1 MMLLLA
7 QQMSQDELIRS
18 LTSSMDK
25 GGGDA
30 TGILGTAGL
39 MLMGAVVLM
48 LMLAWISWRKERKG
62 NKRLNHPGKL
72 QREIMR
78 KVGIRPAEMKK
89 LKTFAEEVDVSSP
102 LVLLLCPSLM
112 AEAARKRRNQ

>member
-30 TGILGTAGL
+30 TGIL
-39 MLMGAVVLM
+39 
-48 LMLAWISWRKERKG
+48 
-62 NKRLNHPGKL
+62 
-72 QREIMR
+72 
-78 KVGIRPAEMKK
+78 
-89 LKTFAEEVDVSSP
+89 
-102 LVLLLCPSLM
+102 
-112 AEAARKRRNQ
+112 